1 MNYCILK
8 INSVFRKILKNYF
21 NTLKLNFPCHRQ
33 YLKHDMQIDYLP
45 HYHNHLTLNQTTL
58 NQSPTP
64 LFKWSKF
71 LFRALACKKKYVF

>member
-1 MNYCILK
+1 
-8 INSVFRKILKNYF
+8 
-21 NTLKLNFPCHRQ
+21 
-33 YLKHDMQIDYLP
+33 MQIDYLP

-71 LFRALACKKKYVF
+71 LFRALACKKKYVFWCPKEKPNCGTVNEL